1 MSIFVI
7 SVSICFSICW
17 CCNILLVSVAVLLVL
32 LFVSMYD
39 DIGKQIPVPT
49 LVWNNTVRYQK
60 QHTQHTDVHTGSE
73 VQIKISYRGHNH

>member
-1 MSIFVI
+1 MLVFVLVCLVFVGVGY
-7 SVSICFSICW
+7 S
-17 CCNILLVSVAVLLVL
+17 ILLVSVAFLLVL

-60 QHTQHTDVHTGSE
+60 QHTQHTDVNTGSE
-73 VQIKISYRGHNH
+73 VQIKI

>member
-1 MSIFVI
+1 MLVFVLVCLVFVGVGCSMSMYYIISKCCIVSKVI
-7 SVSICFSICW
+7 SVT
-17 CCNILLVSVAVLLVL
+17 

-60 QHTQHTDVHTGSE
+60 QHTQHTDVNTGSE
-73 VQIKISYRGHNH
+73 VQIKI